1 MATPKLP
8 ALDRAIYA
16 LSPGWAARRAAS
28 RYKVAAYSGA
38 YEATQSGRLRQRAR
52 DYGDGNAAANG
63 AQIPLRDIARNL
75 DRNHDLSRGILNVL
89 VRNVVG
95 ATGIG
100 VEPQPRDPQG
110 IVLDDLAQQ
119 LTDLWETWS
128 RAPEVTGELN
138 RARAEQLACRSWFRD
153 GEALCQYVEG
163 NVPKLTHG
171 SAVPFSLEYLETDM
185 VPMDFNDPTRNI
197 VQGVQADAWGRPQTY
212 WVYKT
217 HPGARLSAFPELKP
231 VSTSNIGHIKLIDRF
246 GQRRGVSMFAS
257 VLSRLDD
264 LKDYEES
271 ERIAAKIAASM
282 AAVIKK
288 GDATDY
294 PETTPPEGK
303 NRHMHFSPGMIIDD
317 LLPGEDVSMID
328 SNRPNPNAVTWR
340 DGQLRAVAG
349 GTDVSYSS
357 ASKNYNGTYSAQ
369 RQELVEQWAAYQLLS
384 QAFIDQHTSEVYVR
398 FVSMCLLTGLVRM
411 PRGCTFTGIT
421 HALYIPPSMPWIDPA
436 KEATAWEMQERNL
449 WVPGTEIVRKLGRN
463 PRDVLRAE
471 AQWRAAQ
478 EAAGIKADLGVSNQT
493 TVAPPAP
500 VEEPA

>member
-1 MATPKLP
+1 MNAPKLGR
-8 ALDRAIYA
+8 LDRAIFA
-16 LSPGWAARRAAS
+16 VSPSWAARRAAA
-28 RYKVAAYSGA
+28 RYRVAAYGGA
-38 YEATQSGRLRQRAR
+38 YEAAQSGRLRKRAR
-52 DYGDGNAAANG
+52 DYGDGNTAANA
-63 AQIPLRDIARNL
+63 AQVPLRDMARNL

-100 VEPQPRDPQG
+100 VEPQPRDAQG
-110 IVLDDLAQQ
+110 NVLEDLAQQ

-163 NVPKLTHG
+163 NVPGLTHG

-185 VPMDFNDPTRNI
+185 VPMDFNDPSRNI
-197 VQGVQADAWGRPQTY
+197 IQGVQANAWNRPTTY

-217 HPGARLSAFPELKP
+217 HPGARLSQYPDLKP
-231 VSTSNIGHIKLIDRF
+231 VPTASIGHIKLIDRF

-257 VLSRLDD
+257 VLARLDD

-271 ERIAAKIAASM
+271 ERVAAKIAASM
-282 AAVIKK
+282 AAFIKK
-288 GDATDY
+288 GDAQNYD
-294 PETTPPEGK
+294 TPAKAE
-303 NRHMHFSPGMIIDD
+303 RTMHFEPGMVFDS
-317 LLPGEDVSMID
+317 LVPGEDIGTID
-328 SNRPNPNAVTWR
+328 SNRPNPNAVSWR
-340 DGQLRAVAG
+340 DGQLRAVAAG
-349 GTDVSYSS
+349 GDVSYSS

-398 FVSMCLLTGLVRM
+398 FVGMCLTAGLIRL
-411 PRGCTFTGIT
+411 PRGVTFAGLT
-421 HALYIPPSMPWIDPA
+421 HALYIPPSMPWINPRD
-436 KEATAWEMQERNL
+436 EAQAWEMQEKNL

-463 PRDVLRAE
+463 PSDVLRAE
-471 AQWRAAQ
+471 KQWREAQ
-478 EAAGIKADLGVSNQT
+478 KAAGLKADLGVT
-493 TVAPPAP
+493 APAAAPVPTPAP
-500 VEEPA
+500 EDA